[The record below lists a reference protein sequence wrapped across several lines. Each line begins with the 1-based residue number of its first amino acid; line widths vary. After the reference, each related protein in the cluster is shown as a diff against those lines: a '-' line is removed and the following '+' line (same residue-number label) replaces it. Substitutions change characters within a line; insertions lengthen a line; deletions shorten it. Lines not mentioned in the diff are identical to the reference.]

1 MHTHIVMLPPA
12 PAVVWHLLVLVA
24 ISDWDEESQTR
35 RLFFPV
41 FFGFTSQTDAV
52 RPIYVLPTTRREIYK
67 RLSSTNGD
75 RFLRH
80 LFCICMLTIM
90 FTDFGKMIFVCKYW
104 WRQISDLFHDHHD
117 CCLCWHHDQDDLKK
131 VQRRL
136 QRSAEAR
143 WYLGKQHLGE
153 RYQTQPSSSSWM
165 PSTIAHDK
173 IPN

>member
-1 MHTHIVMLPPA
+1 M
-12 PAVVWHLLVLVA
+12 
-24 ISDWDEESQTR
+24 
-35 RLFFPV
+35 
-41 FFGFTSQTDAV
+41 
-52 RPIYVLPTTRREIYK
+52 LPTTRREIYK
-67 RLSSTNGD
+67 RLSSTHGD

-90 FTDFGKMIFVCKYW
+90 FTDFGKMIFVCNYW
-104 WRQISDLFHDHHD
+104 WRQIFDLFHDHHD

-153 RYQTQPSSSSWM
+153 RGIRRNLHHHHECLPPLLMTRHPTRRTFEHYPCKKKTFFENSFFPYAM
-165 PSTIAHDK
+165 LDHLEFK
-173 IPN
+173 LKL

>member
-1 MHTHIVMLPPA
+1 M
-12 PAVVWHLLVLVA
+12 
-24 ISDWDEESQTR
+24 
-35 RLFFPV
+35 
-41 FFGFTSQTDAV
+41 
-52 RPIYVLPTTRREIYK
+52 LPTTRREIYK
-67 RLSSTNGD
+67 RLSSTHGD

-104 WRQISDLFHDHHD
+104 WRQIFDLFHDHHD

-153 RYQTQPSSSSWM
+153 RGIRRNLHHHHECLPPLLMTRQLEELLSIIHVKKKHSLKILSFHMLCLTTLNLNSNCSS
-165 PSTIAHDK
+165 
-173 IPN
+173 

>member
-1 MHTHIVMLPPA
+1 M
-12 PAVVWHLLVLVA
+12 
-24 ISDWDEESQTR
+24 
-35 RLFFPV
+35 
-41 FFGFTSQTDAV
+41 
-52 RPIYVLPTTRREIYK
+52 LPTTRREIYK

-153 RYQTQPSSSSWM
+153 RGISRNRHHHHECLPPLLMTRQLEELLSIIHVKKKHSLKILSFHMLCLTTLNLNSNCSS
-165 PSTIAHDK
+165 
-173 IPN
+173 